1 MIWQVSN
8 LKRSIAW
15 VSQSYLANLVRLKD
29 FQPIALINITYKF
42 LNADTMGAKTVIF
55 MASGIE
61 QIEEVITSQVIQMRK
76 RLKALQV

>member
-1 MIWQVSN
+1 MIWQVLN
-8 LKRSIAW
+8 PKRYFAW

-29 FQPIALINITYKF
+29 FQLTHLINMVFKF
-42 LNADTMGAKTVIF
+42 LNADTMVAKIVIG

-61 QIEEVITSQVIQMRK
+61 QIEEAITNQVIQMRK